1 MRLTRPSVF
10 ADCPSISFQRLYSSS
25 RIIRQNDV
33 LFLRQK
39 GTKGPKWHLTSPLR
53 PDARI
58 RLGYGASVSAS
69 DLIGRRILD
78 SIVDSSNRKVDILE
92 PTLGSYILNS
102 ERMATPI
109 YPHHANFIVSLLDLN
124 LSQPNEEDYDPET
137 NEPLPPM
144 EIFEAGTGMGSL
156 TLHLARALTAA
167 NPAIPST
174 LRDDL
179 CSARYKPEGRGLDLS
194 GEVQAAYDSYRSS
207 RRAVL
212 HTLDQN
218 TRHSR
223 AANQLVRRYRR
234 SIYYPTVDFHTGSI
248 SDYISP
254 RLAET
259 DGQPIFSHAILDL
272 PSVEDYAS
280 PVIQALHP
288 NGLLVVFAPSISQIA
303 RFQAWAAETKQPVRQ
318 ERVIELDVST
328 TADGVL
334 DTGGGREW
342 DVKQVTPKNDPT
354 GVPVQVMRPKVGDRI
369 SGGGFVGV
377 YRRWPIK
384 QTGPQVESV
393 GEGVSNAEVASES
406 AQEESVQEESVQEE
420 SLSDAEASS
429 EPNHEE
435 SSSDTQETTEAGEQ
449 VEIKPSK
456 SVYVNNT

>member
-1 MRLTRPSVF
+1 
-10 ADCPSISFQRLYSSS
+10 
-25 RIIRQNDV
+25 
-33 LFLRQK
+33 
-39 GTKGPKWHLTSPLR
+39 
-53 PDARI
+53 
-58 RLGYGASVSAS
+58 
-69 DLIGRRILD
+69 
-78 SIVDSSNRKVDILE
+78 
-92 PTLGSYILNS
+92 
-102 ERMATPI
+102 
-109 YPHHANFIVSLLDLN
+109 
-124 LSQPNEEDYDPET
+124 
-137 NEPLPPM
+137 
-144 EIFEAGTGMGSL
+144 MGSL

-167 NPAIPST
+167 NPAVPSM
-174 LRDDL
+174 LRDGL

-194 GEVQAAYDSYRSS
+194 DEVQAAYDSYRSS

-393 GEGVSNAEVASES
+393 GEGVSNAEIASES
-406 AQEESVQEESVQEE
+406 ALEESALEESAQEESVQEE

-429 EPNHEE
+429 EPIHEE

-456 SVYVNNT
+456 GVYVNNT

>member
-10 ADCPSISFQRLYSSS
+10 TDCPSISFQRLYSSS

-53 PDARI
+53 PDARL
-58 RLGYGASVSAS
+58 RLGYGASVNAS

-78 SIVDSSNRKVDILE
+78 SIVDSSDRKVDILE

-124 LSQPNEEDYDPET
+124 LSQPNEEDYDTET

-167 NPAIPST
+167 NPAVPSM
-174 LRDDL
+174 LRDGL

-194 GEVQAAYDSYRSS
+194 EEVQAAYDSYRSS

-342 DVKQVTPKNDPT
+342 DVKQVTPKNDPN

-384 QTGPQVESV
+384 QAGPQVESV

-406 AQEESVQEESVQEE
+406 AQEESAQEESVQEE

-429 EPNHEE
+429 ELIHEE
-435 SSSDTQETTEAGEQ
+435 SSSDTQETAEAGEQ

-456 SVYVNNT
+456 SVYGKDT